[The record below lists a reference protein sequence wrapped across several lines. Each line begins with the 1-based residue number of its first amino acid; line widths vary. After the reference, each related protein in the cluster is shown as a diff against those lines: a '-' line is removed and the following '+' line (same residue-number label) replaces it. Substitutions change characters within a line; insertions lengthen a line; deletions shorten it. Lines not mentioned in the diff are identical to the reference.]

1 MMILVSDVFFKS
13 IYQLVLRFWHNES
26 QIEDRLN
33 MTYSSLS
40 LQAVY
45 YVAKH
50 TTPLISLMHVGQ
62 RETGQQTVCF
72 EVT

>member
-1 MMILVSDVFFKS
+1 MFLNQF
-13 IYQLVLRFWHNES
+13 YQLILRFRLYES
-26 QIEDRLN
+26 QIEARLN